1 MKKEQTQLFKYKNKL
16 AVNEIYYSHPSWGE
30 KEIDG
35 VKFLPVLTEQPTGN
49 MRNTVYWMRKD
60 SLEKVK

>member
-1 MKKEQTQLFKYKNKL
+1 MKKDQLFKYKNKFT
-16 AVNEIYYSHPSWGE
+16 VNEIYYSHPSWEE

-35 VKFLPVLTEQPTGN
+35 VKFLPVLTKQHAGN

>member
-1 MKKEQTQLFKYKNKL
+1 MKKNQLFKYKNKF
-16 AVNEIYYSHPSWGE
+16 AINEIYYSHPSWAE

-35 VKFLPVLTEQPTGN
+35 VKFLPVLVKEPTSHE
-49 MRNTVYWMRKD
+49 RTTVYWMRKD

>member
-1 MKKEQTQLFKYKNKL
+1 MKRDQLFKYKNKF
-16 AVNEIYYSHPSWGE
+16 AVNEIYYSHPSWEE

-35 VKFLPVLTEQPTGN
+35 VKFLPVLTKQPAGN